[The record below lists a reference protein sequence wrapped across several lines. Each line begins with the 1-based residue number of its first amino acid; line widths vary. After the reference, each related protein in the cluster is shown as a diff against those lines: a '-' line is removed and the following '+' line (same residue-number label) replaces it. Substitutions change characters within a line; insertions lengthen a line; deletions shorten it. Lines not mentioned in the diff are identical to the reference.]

1 MALQQ
6 LRKALPL
13 GSATRCMSTFV
24 AGESALTLPE
34 LPYEYSALEPCI
46 SGQIMELHHKKH
58 HNAYLTNYNKAL
70 EQWQE
75 AESKQDSNALPK
87 ISSALHFNGGGSLL
101 SPHSLLAVDFP
112 GGPRWTR
119 PLFAAY
125 VALSNTCACARP
137 RRDASSPPAI
147 AHLRRTMLH
156 FRT

>member
-6 LRKALPL
+6 LRKALPF
-13 GSATRCMSTFV
+13 GTAQKCMSTLV
-24 AGESALTLPE
+24 AGDSALTLPE

-87 ISSALHFNGGGSLL
+87 ISSALHFNGGGTPVATPSVCAPL
-101 SPHSLLAVDFP
+101 HATRDTAAVAVP
-112 GGPRWTR
+112 
-119 PLFAAY
+119 
-125 VALSNTCACARP
+125 VV
-137 RRDASSPPAI
+137 
-147 AHLRRTMLH
+147 
-156 FRT
+156 